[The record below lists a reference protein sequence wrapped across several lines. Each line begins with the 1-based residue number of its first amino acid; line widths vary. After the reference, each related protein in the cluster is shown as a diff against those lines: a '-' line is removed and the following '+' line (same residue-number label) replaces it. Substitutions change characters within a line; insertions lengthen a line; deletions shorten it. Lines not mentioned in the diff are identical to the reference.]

1 MVAWSSACSHHLYLP
16 CFSDRFC
23 RCPWALLLPLP
34 PEWASLEFG
43 ITFVAP
49 PWLRCSKEPRD
60 TMSWC
65 ASHCWLQTSQDA
77 KTDVEK
83 HPNIIPKRSRVAD
96 KGCSTKSLISTPNFW
111 AGKIPF
117 KCFSAM
123 LGTKSWK
130 ELLAQATT
138 GDFGKMD
145 WGGRGRRET
154 TSSAPRGGRQPAQ
167 TLRCQQRP
175 PWERPPS
182 LGVPCLKMAPSASPP
197 HRAGAAAPTR
207 VWRRRYRPPPQLRP
221 PLQGAGRG
229 SRGCSLGSWCLRPF
243 RLEDEAAGGRTFAG
257 GAFLRRLLPARLGA
271 CQLLWG
277 GRGERGLQ
285 GENSHGRARHG
296 RSPPSP
302 RKHREGLARLG
313 VSAARGGGPPS
324 IPPLR
329 CVRAPAVLPQAA
341 TFAQG
346 SQPPPPAP
354 FALVH
359 PVSFWFLGVF
369 LRWKPLPFPLN
380 FPLSAGR
387 VLRRRSVPCCSLLWR
402 RRRRRGRAA
411 LAWPSSA
418 AAVGACQKSVVTLPR
433 EGELRNFNS
442 SCQLAMR
449 FLSLALSFL
458 QVCIFTLFFPHGLP
472 RFSH

>member
-313 VSAARGGGPPS
+313 VSAARGGDRRVSPHSAACGLRPFS
-324 IPPLR
+324 LRRQPLLREANHHHQLPLPWCTR
-329 CVRAPAVLPQAA
+329 CRFGFWVFFYGENLSLSHWTFHSAPGGSFAGARFLVAA
-341 TFAQG
+341 SCGGGAAAEG
-346 SQPPPPAP
+346 GRLWRGPAP
-354 FALVH
+354 
-359 PVSFWFLGVF
+359 
-369 LRWKPLPFPLN
+369 
-380 FPLSAGR
+380 
-387 VLRRRSVPCCSLLWR
+387 RRRSGPVRSLW
-402 RRRRRGRAA
+402 
-411 LAWPSSA
+411 
-418 AAVGACQKSVVTLPR
+418 
-433 EGELRNFNS
+433 
-442 SCQLAMR
+442 
-449 FLSLALSFL
+449 
-458 QVCIFTLFFPHGLP
+458 
-472 RFSH
+472 